1 MTNINNI
8 EYSAVQHVEYAKFI
22 QNLLLENNIKC
33 YLIGGSLINALRDN
47 GKLISYDI
55 DFAIINYDDDIINDI
70 LKLLEKSSLF
80 FSWETGVGMLCV
92 YLEYNI
98 KYKIDLFLF
107 VKRHVNFYI
116 PKMVWLH
123 ERVSSFQTFKQ
134 EKVTLENKELITMFR
149 PDLFLTTVYGD
160 WSKPTDEYISK
171 QAGNT
176 DHLKEC
182 VFYID
187 ENNYNK
193 IDFQLE
199 NLKIIFKSVI
209 VRRNIIN
216 IDAKKINIFDDI
228 YLNFFPREKT
238 LFYNDFIKFFIKEDI
253 KYFDV

>member
-1 MTNINNI
+1 MQTNNQF
-8 EYSAVQHVEYAKFI
+8 YVECAKFI
-22 QNLLLENNIKC
+22 QNTILEQNIPC
-33 YLIGGSLINALRDN
+33 YLIGGALINSLRDD
-47 GKLISYDI
+47 GKLLTDDI
-55 DFAIINYDDDIINDI
+55 DFAVIVEGDINII
-70 LKLLEKSSLF
+70 LKILEKSGWL
-80 FSWETGVGMLCV
+80 FSWERFNSVLRIFP
-92 YLEYNI
+92 LSREEF
-98 KYKIDLFLF
+98 KIELFLF
-107 VKRHVNFYI
+107 VKRYVNYY
-116 PKMVWLH
+116 MYDMQWLH
-123 ERVSSFQTFKQ
+123 ERICSFQTFKE
-134 EKVTLENKELITMFR
+134 EKVILENKELITMFR

-160 WSKPTDEYISK
+160 WSKPSDEYISK
-171 QAGNT
+171 QGGNT

-228 YLNFFPREKT
+228 YLNFFSKEKT

>member
-1 MTNINNI
+1 M
-8 EYSAVQHVEYAKFI
+8 QHVEYAKFI

-47 GKLISYDI
+47 GKLISNDI
-55 DFAIINYDDDIINDI
+55 DFAIINYDNDIIYDI
-70 LKLLEKSSLF
+70 LKLLEKSGLF

-92 YLEYNI
+92 YLERNK

-107 VKRHVNFYI
+107 VKRHVNFYM

-123 ERVSSFQTFKQ
+123 ERVSSFQTFKE
-134 EKVTLENKELITMFR
+134 EKVILENKELITMFR

-160 WSKPTDEYISK
+160 WSKPSDEYISK
-171 QAGNT
+171 QGGNT

-228 YLNFFPREKT
+228 YLNFFPKEKT

>member
-1 MTNINNI
+1 MTNINYM
-8 EYSAVQHVEYAKFI
+8 EYSTVQHVEYAKFI

-47 GKLISYDI
+47 GKLISNDI
-55 DFAIINYDDDIINDI
+55 DFAIINYDNDIIYDI
-70 LKLLEKSSLF
+70 LKLLEKSGLF

-92 YLEYNI
+92 YLERNK

-107 VKRHVNFYI
+107 VKRHVNFYM

-123 ERVSSFQTFKQ
+123 ERVSSFQTFKE
-134 EKVTLENKELITMFR
+134 EKVILENKELITMFR

-160 WSKPTDEYISK
+160 WSKPSDEYISK
-171 QAGNT
+171 QGGNT

-228 YLNFFPREKT
+228 YLNFFPKEKT

>member
-1 MTNINNI
+1 MQTNNQF
-8 EYSAVQHVEYAKFI
+8 YVECAKFI
-22 QNLLLENNIKC
+22 QNTILEQNIPC
-33 YLIGGSLINALRDN
+33 YLIGGALINSLRDD
-47 GKLISYDI
+47 GKLLTDDI
-55 DFAIINYDDDIINDI
+55 DFAVIVEGDINII
-70 LKLLEKSSLF
+70 LKILEKSGWL
-80 FSWETGVGMLCV
+80 FSWQRFNSVLQIFPLSRKEL
-92 YLEYNI
+92 
-98 KYKIDLFLF
+98 KIELFLF
-107 VKRHVNFYI
+107 VKRYVNYY
-116 PKMVWLH
+116 MYDMQWLH
-123 ERVSSFQTFKQ
+123 ERICSFQTFKE
-134 EKVTLENKELITMFR
+134 EKVILENKELITMFR

-160 WSKPTDEYISK
+160 WSKPSDEYISK
-171 QAGNT
+171 QGGNT

-228 YLNFFPREKT
+228 YLNFFPKEKT

>member
-1 MTNINNI
+1 M
-8 EYSAVQHVEYAKFI
+8 EYSTVQHVEYAKFI

-47 GKLISYDI
+47 GKLISNDI
-55 DFAIINYDDDIINDI
+55 DFAIINYDNDIIYDI
-70 LKLLEKSSLF
+70 LKLLEKSGLF

-92 YLEYNI
+92 YLGHNK

-107 VKRHVNFYI
+107 VKRHVNFYM

-123 ERVSSFQTFKQ
+123 ERVSSFQTFKE
-134 EKVTLENKELITMFR
+134 EKVILENKELITMFR

-160 WSKPTDEYISK
+160 WSKPSDEYISE
-171 QAGNT
+171 QGGNT

-228 YLNFFPREKT
+228 YLNFFPKEKT

>member
-1 MTNINNI
+1 M
-8 EYSAVQHVEYAKFI
+8 EYSTVQHVEYAKFI

-47 GKLISYDI
+47 GKLISNDI
-55 DFAIINYDDDIINDI
+55 DFAIINYDNDIIYDI
-70 LKLLEKSSLF
+70 LKLLEKSGLF

-92 YLEYNI
+92 YLEHNK

-107 VKRHVNFYI
+107 VKRHVNFYM

-123 ERVSSFQTFKQ
+123 ERVSSFQTFKE
-134 EKVTLENKELITMFR
+134 EKVILENKELITMFR

-160 WSKPTDEYISK
+160 WSKPSDEYISK
-171 QAGNT
+171 QGGNT

-199 NLKIIFKSVI
+199 NLKIIFKRVI

-228 YLNFFPREKT
+228 YLNFFPKEKT
-238 LFYNDFIKFFIKEDI
+238 LFYNDFIKFFIKEYI
-253 KYFDV
+253 TYFDV

>member
-1 MTNINNI
+1 M
-8 EYSAVQHVEYAKFI
+8 
-22 QNLLLENNIKC
+22 
-33 YLIGGSLINALRDN
+33 
-47 GKLISYDI
+47 YD
-55 DFAIINYDDDIINDI
+55 
-70 LKLLEKSSLF
+70 
-80 FSWETGVGMLCV
+80 MQ
-92 YLEYNI
+92 
-98 KYKIDLFLF
+98 
-107 VKRHVNFYI
+107 
-116 PKMVWLH
+116 WLH
-123 ERVSSFQTFKQ
+123 ERICSFQTFKE
-134 EKVTLENKELITMFR
+134 EKVILENKELITMFR

-160 WSKPTDEYISK
+160 WSKPSDEYISK

-228 YLNFFPREKT
+228 YLNFFPKEKT
-238 LFYNDFIKFFIKEDI
+238 LFYDDFIKFFIKEDI